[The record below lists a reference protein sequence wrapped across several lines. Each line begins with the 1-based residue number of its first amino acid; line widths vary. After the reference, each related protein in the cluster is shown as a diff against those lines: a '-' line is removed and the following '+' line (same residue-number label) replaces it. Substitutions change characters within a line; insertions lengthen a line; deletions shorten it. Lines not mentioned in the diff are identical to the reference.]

1 MSTIGYI
8 NISLEL
14 FGGLLSLIF
23 ILCLSLGSP
32 KKEELEHLYIRVLS
46 INTAV
51 LFSDAAAW
59 LFKGHPDGFS
69 FWMVRIANFLVF
81 TFGYILLAVFT
92 DYLVCFISAKGT
104 GISRA
109 PSRLMWTLTLAAIVL
124 VVISQYNHM
133 YYLIDSQNIYRRQ
146 RWFWISQ
153 MAGIICMLINGTIL
167 IRYRKYLSKKELTGL
182 AAYIVLPVMAMLVQA
197 FVYGIAVLYI
207 ATTVSALCIYIS
219 IQVEQ
224 SRKFSQEELELE
236 KSRTAIML
244 SQIHPHFLY
253 NSLSVIKGLCQ
264 TDPGKAELA
273 VDHFSGFLRGN
284 LDSLTA
290 GSPIPF
296 SQELS
301 HTRHYLELEQMRFGS
316 RLNVIYDAPVTDFLI
331 PPLTLQ
337 PIVENAVRHGGDR
350 TGARHVSIS
359 AHSVEGMAEIAVADR
374 GQGIPREVVLG
385 LYTGQ
390 GKGVGLSN
398 VHKRLK
404 SIYGEDN
411 GLKIETSEAGSR
423 VWFRIPL
430 EPEEIPVPS
439 HEIKQEESYNEDSCD

>member
-92 DYLVCFISAKGT
+92 DYLVCFISAKGI

-236 KSRTAIML
+236 KSRTAIIL
-244 SQIHPHFLY
+244 SQIHPF
-253 NSLSVIKGLCQ
+253 SLQLPVRYQGPVPDRPREGR
-264 TDPGKAELA
+264 TGRRP
-273 VDHFSGFLRGN
+273 FLRLFKGKPGFPHRR
-284 LDSLTA
+284 LPHTVQPGTVPYTA
-290 GSPIPF
+290 
-296 SQELS
+296 LS
-301 HTRHYLELEQMRFGS
+301 G
-316 RLNVIYDAPVTDFLI
+316 
-331 PPLTLQ
+331 
-337 PIVENAVRHGGDR
+337 
-350 TGARHVSIS
+350 TGAD
-359 AHSVEGMAEIAVADR
+359 ALWQQAER
-374 GQGIPREVVLG
+374 YL
-385 LYTGQ
+385 
-390 GKGVGLSN
+390 
-398 VHKRLK
+398 
-404 SIYGEDN
+404 
-411 GLKIETSEAGSR
+411 
-423 VWFRIPL
+423 
-430 EPEEIPVPS
+430 
-439 HEIKQEESYNEDSCD
+439 